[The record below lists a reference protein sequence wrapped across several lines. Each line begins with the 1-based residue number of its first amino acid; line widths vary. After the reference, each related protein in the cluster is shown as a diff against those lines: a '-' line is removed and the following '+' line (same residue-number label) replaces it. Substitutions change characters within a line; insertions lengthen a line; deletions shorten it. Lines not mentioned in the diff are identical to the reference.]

1 MLEILWAREVS
12 GRMFSETEWSGK
24 VSLRPEEGIIHTRNL
39 IYPNNHLTC
48 PYDLSMHP
56 NQNSWFS
63 PPKSLPP
70 LGFRIS
76 INGTIMLS
84 FTETKNLQSSL
95 TFLSHTP
102 LSSDVNVTS
111 LSHPPLAILFLKSII
126 VTGTAL
132 FFSLSLITT
141 GHYIIHLLLFL
152 VYFLFH

>member
-1 MLEILWAREVS
+1 
-12 GRMFSETEWSGK
+12 MFSETEWSGK

-39 IYPNNHLTC
+39 IYPNNHLMC
-48 PYDLSMHP
+48 PYDPSMHP
-56 NQNSWFS
+56 NQNSRFS

-70 LGFRIS
+70 LGFLIS
-76 INGTIMLS
+76 IDDTIILS
-84 FTETKNLQSSL
+84 FTQTKNLESSL
-95 TFLSHTP
+95 TSLSHTP

-141 GHYIIHLLLFL
+141 GHYIIL
-152 VYFLFH
+152 YTCCFLFIFSSTRIYAL